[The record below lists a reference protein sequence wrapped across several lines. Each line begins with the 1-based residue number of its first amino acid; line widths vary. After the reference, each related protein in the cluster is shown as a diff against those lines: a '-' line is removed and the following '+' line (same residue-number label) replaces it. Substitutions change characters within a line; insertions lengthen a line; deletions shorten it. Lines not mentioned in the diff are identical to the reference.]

1 MQKQIKKINGEELH
15 DVEMTKREKT
25 RLKNLVKQTIVELE
39 KMEEEI
45 DGLGS
50 LTRYTNLAVKD
61 YVNGISATTKR
72 IQETLAEVKALDK
85 LVSETYN
92 ETLHIENV
100 ISDSISASVIAEGNY
115 HYRDALST
123 FANAIGFEVEYSIVK
138 MNRIRMKFKYGL
150 LKPELAES
158 SIQNACK
165 KDFIANSETLELI
178 SHEKHGICI
187 VNTEKNKKQVSELF
201 KKYFPGANIFLRD
214 IMIQGANIIVVEIE
228 VSFSDIENFENL
240 VKEKQEVQTKSAKPE
255 IIEPRKEA
263 SSEPLNDSA
272 KESAKESPK
281 DSLNGSFK
289 KEKVDSE
296 ETAEKTT
303 EKTGNPVKQSNTNQK
318 RRQVRSTPQKNNH
331 YY

>member
-25 RLKNLVKQTIVELE
+25 RLKNLVKQTIAELE

-72 IQETLAEVKALDK
+72 IQETLAEVKVLDK

-92 ETLHIENV
+92 ETLHFENV
-100 ISDSISASVIAEGNY
+100 ISDSISASVVAEGNY
-115 HYRDALST
+115 HYRDVLSI

-150 LKPELAES
+150 FKSELAES

-165 KDFIANSETLELI
+165 KDCIANSEIIELI
-178 SHEKHGICI
+178 SHEKYGICI
-187 VNTEKNKKQVSELF
+187 NNTEKNKKQVSELF

-214 IMIQGANIIVVEIE
+214 IMIQGANIIVVEVEI
-228 VSFSDIENFENL
+228 SFTDIENFENL
-240 VKEKQEVQTKSAKPE
+240 VKEKQEVQSKSEKPE
-255 IIEPRKEA
+255 VIEPLKESA
-263 SSEPLNDSA
+263 SQFLNDST
-272 KESAKESPK
+272 KESPK
-281 DSLNGSFK
+281 DSLKDSFK

-296 ETAEKTT
+296 ETAEKAPETS
-303 EKTGNPVKQSNTNQK
+303 GNPIKQSHTNQK
-318 RRQVRSTPQKNNH
+318 QRQVRSTPQKR
-331 YY
+331 